1 MLKGLLQFV
10 LSVVTCIAN
19 ILFTPI
25 FEALNSEYL
34 GFGQFINAINTILNM
49 ALEGAVF
56 TVKFLCI
63 PTEAL
68 VFFFGFLIGY
78 ALTMT
83 TMRAIKLVYNIY
95 HKLKPT

>member
-1 MLKGLLQFV
+1 
-10 LSVVTCIAN
+10 
-19 ILFTPI
+19 
-25 FEALNSEYL
+25 
-34 GFGQFINAINTILNM
+34 M

>member
-1 MLKGLLQFV
+1 
-10 LSVVTCIAN
+10 
-19 ILFTPI
+19 
-25 FEALNSEYL
+25 
-34 GFGQFINAINTILNM
+34 M
-49 ALEGAVF
+49 ALDGAVF

-68 VFFFGFLIGY
+68 VFFFGFIIGY
-78 ALTMT
+78 ALTMA